1 MAGRYDPMNLNLQ
14 LLPATSIY
22 TLEVITVTTHTTHT
36 HTQRTNNQER
46 SVILKYT
53 IGSFNSLCTNPHY
66 LVLNFYQINGDG
78 DH

>member
-22 TLEVITVTTHTTHT
+22 TLEVVTVTTHTHT

>member
-22 TLEVITVTTHTTHT
+22 TLEVVTVTTHTHT
-36 HTQRTNNQER
+36 HTERTNNQER

>member
-22 TLEVITVTTHTTHT
+22 TLEVVTVTTHTHTHT
-36 HTQRTNNQER
+36 HRTNNQER

>member
-1 MAGRYDPMNLNLQ
+1 MAGRYDLMNLNLQ

-22 TLEVITVTTHTTHT
+22 TLEVVTVTTHTHT

>member
-22 TLEVITVTTHTTHT
+22 TLEVVIVTLYIYIYI
-36 HTQRTNNQER
+36 TNNQER

-53 IGSFNSLCTNPHY
+53 IGSFNSLWYQSHKKTN
-66 LVLNFYQINGDG
+66 V
-78 DH
+78 